1 MDAVI
6 KVFCSHMQPD
16 FSLPWQRSAEMESS
30 SSVRRTAHATCS
42 WQSAGAACS
51 QRACVLQAFV
61 IEDLEGTKYLLTN
74 AHSVEYHAQVR
85 RRPRTGA
92 TCRLSSS

>member
-16 FSLPWQRSAEMESS
+16 FSLPWQRSAEAESS
-30 SSVRRTAHATCS
+30 SSVRLAAVTELTS
-42 WQSAGAACS
+42 GQQPTGA
-51 QRACVLQAFV
+51 VLQAFV

-85 RRPRTGA
+85 GYLLVLHSLLQDPQ
-92 TCRLSSS
+92 C